1 MKGRELK
8 PFKNGGGKIKH
19 SVKKSI
25 RSSHGA
31 SASDVKSE
39 ADATILFK

>member
-8 PFKNGGGKIKH
+8 PFKNGGGIKH